1 MHPGIANFKQLLSEK
16 LAKLYDV
23 CFQSHEHF
31 DYSVWDIYILHNT
44 YMYTY
49 IHICIHITYVYI
61 YNSSM
66 Y

>member
-31 DYSVWDIYILHNT
+31 DYSVWDNT
-44 YMYTY
+44 AVCDEVSEMWGE
-49 IHICIHITYVYI
+49 V
-61 YNSSM
+61 
-66 Y
+66 